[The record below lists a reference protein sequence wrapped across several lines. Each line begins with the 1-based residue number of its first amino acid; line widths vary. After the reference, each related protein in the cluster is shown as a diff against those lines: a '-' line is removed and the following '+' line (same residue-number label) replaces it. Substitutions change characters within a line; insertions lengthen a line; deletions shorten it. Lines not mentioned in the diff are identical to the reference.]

1 LTDRMTSRRNV
12 ANIVIDGR
20 SIGADQPPYI
30 ISEMSGNH
38 NGDKERA
45 LALIDTA
52 ADRGADAV
60 KLQTYTADT
69 ITIDH
74 DGPGFTV
81 EGGLWDGRTLY
92 DLYQE
97 AHTPW
102 EWHADLFRRGRERGI
117 TVFSSPFDET
127 AVDFLEDLGCPA
139 YKIAS
144 FEAMDLPLIRKAAAT
159 GKPLIVSTGMITA
172 EEIDDLQAALD
183 ADGDGDAGY
192 ALLHCVS
199 AYPAPIEA
207 SNIRTI
213 PALAT
218 RYNTVIGLSDHT
230 PGTAVAV
237 AAVSLGAAIVE
248 KHVCL
253 SRSEG
258 GVDSAFSLEPQ
269 ELETLVSDCR
279 NAWAALGT
287 TQIGRQDAAEPSKIF
302 RRSLYAVTD
311 IPAGAELTRANVR
324 SIRPGHGLAPRH
336 MNRILGRRASR
347 RIARGTPLAWDLIM
361 DNDA

>member
-1 LTDRMTSRRNV
+1 MRHRITI
-12 ANIVIDGR
+12 AGR
-20 SIGADQPPYI
+20 VVGPGQPPYVI
-30 ISEMSGNH
+30 AEMSGNH
-38 NGDKERA
+38 NGDLDRA
-45 LALIDTA
+45 LALVDMA
-52 ADRGADAV
+52 AEMGADAV

-92 DLYQE
+92 DLYEE

-102 EWHADLFRRGRERGI
+102 EWHADLFARGRERGI
-117 TVFSSPFDET
+117 TMFSSPFDET
-127 AVDFLEDLGCPA
+127 AIDFLEELGCPA

-144 FEAMDLPLIRKAAAT
+144 FEAMDLPLILKAAAT
-159 GKPLIVSTGMITA
+159 GKPLIISTGMVTP
-172 EEIDDLQAALD
+172 EEIDELMGLLGETGTAQV
-183 ADGDGDAGY
+183 

-213 PALAT
+213 PELAA
-218 RYNTVIGLSDHT
+218 RYDAVIGLSDHT

-253 SRSEG
+253 SRADG
-258 GVDSAFSLEPQ
+258 GVDSAFSLEPA
-269 ELETLVSDCR
+269 ELGALVADCG
-279 NAWAALGT
+279 NAWAALGEPR
-287 TQIGRQDAAEPSKIF
+287 IGRQSAAEPSTVF
-302 RRSLYAVTD
+302 RRSLYAVAD
-311 IPAGAELTRANVR
+311 IPAGAVLTRKNVR
-324 SIRPGHGLAPRH
+324 SIRPGYGLAPKH
-336 MNRILGRRASR
+336 LDGVLGRTAARD
-347 RIARGTPLAWDLIM
+347 IARGTPLSWDLISGPR
-361 DNDA
+361 D